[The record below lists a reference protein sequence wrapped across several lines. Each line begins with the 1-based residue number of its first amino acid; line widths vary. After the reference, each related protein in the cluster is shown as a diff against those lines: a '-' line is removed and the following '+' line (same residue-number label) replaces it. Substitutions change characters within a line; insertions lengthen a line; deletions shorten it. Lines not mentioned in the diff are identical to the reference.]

1 MKPTWFAKSIA
12 NNKQGRSGIGGF
24 VFRQIV
30 FLIAKFE
37 ALALEFSP
45 LVLSG
50 PVKMFSFQSVFWHLH
65 RIKVCICN
73 RRCFLRMQTLAFRI
87 WWNKMWIIAIKPEEE
102 WDTVDD
108 VMETKPEKTWLKYDI
123 YLRFLMMLMI
133 FWLFYSKRR
142 FVRLT
147 IVQHVNTYSG

>member
-1 MKPTWFAKSIA
+1 
-12 NNKQGRSGIGGF
+12 
-24 VFRQIV
+24 
-30 FLIAKFE
+30 
-37 ALALEFSP
+37 
-45 LVLSG
+45 
-50 PVKMFSFQSVFWHLH
+50 
-65 RIKVCICN
+65 
-73 RRCFLRMQTLAFRI
+73 
-87 WWNKMWIIAIKPEEE
+87 MWIIAIKPEEE

-142 FVRLT
+142 FVWLT

>member
-1 MKPTWFAKSIA
+1 
-12 NNKQGRSGIGGF
+12 
-24 VFRQIV
+24 
-30 FLIAKFE
+30 
-37 ALALEFSP
+37 
-45 LVLSG
+45 
-50 PVKMFSFQSVFWHLH
+50 
-65 RIKVCICN
+65 
-73 RRCFLRMQTLAFRI
+73 
-87 WWNKMWIIAIKPEEE
+87 MWIIAIKPEEE